1 MKYLS
6 GKKPHIMMISALLIV
21 GSIGVFRRFIPL
33 SSSMLAFLRGIIGAA
48 SLFLFAIITKK
59 KIFIKLPAKKMILMI
74 LTGVVL
80 GVNWILLFE
89 AYNYT
94 TISKATLAYYMQ
106 PTILLFVSPLIFK
119 EKLTLK
125 KVICAALAL
134 AGMVLVSG
142 VLELNG
148 AASNDLRGVLLGLG
162 AAVFYTLVVI
172 LNKINEGV
180 DAYEKSVF
188 QLLSAAIVL
197 IPYLIIRNEFAGI
210 ALDSRGIILVL
221 IVGIIHTG
229 LVYILFFGS
238 MSGLKAQT
246 ISVLSYI
253 DPITAMIVSALLL
266 KEGLSVL
273 ALLGAVLIIC
283 SSLVAENDHLT
294 PSPSGQKG
302 WRK

>member
-1 MKYLS
+1 
-6 GKKPHIMMISALLIV
+6 MISALLIV

-273 ALLGAVLIIC
+273 ALLGAALIIG
-283 SSLVAENDHLT
+283 SSLVAENDHPT

>member
-1 MKYLS
+1 
-6 GKKPHIMMISALLIV
+6 MMISALLIV

-273 ALLGAVLIIC
+273 ALLGAVLIIG